1 MNFSLKNACLALSL
15 CASTMAC
22 ADSGQASTGRF
33 SALTS
38 FFSGL
43 KLPSSASCSQGF
55 SSLFTSAR
63 SKYNE
68 PINSESGNKY
78 YTKGNV
84 VVGGSLFLGITS
96 LIGWQV
102 WSYRKKSQDKPK
114 FQRQEPVSL
123 HTWPVVIPRQTDP
136 HMTPPSAHPATT
148 NIPDP
153 VAVLQS
159 PMPSSSRSD
168 LPLSSPVVKPVSKA
182 AVPAAELNQYGLTPG
197 QVKENLAQV
206 WSHQNSIEDAIGKYG
221 NNASQ
226 VLAYAKQVP
235 NAFSPENLAK
245 IKSGEITIQR

>member
-1 MNFSLKNACLALSL
+1 MNFSLKNTCLALSL

-22 ADSGQASTGRF
+22 ADSGQPSTGRF

-55 SSLFTSAR
+55 SSFFTSAR

-68 PINSESGNKY
+68 PINPESSNRY

-84 VVGGSLFLGITS
+84 VVGGSVFLGITS

-102 WSYRKKSQDKPK
+102 WSYRKKLQDKPK
-114 FQRQEPVSL
+114 FKPQNHVSL
-123 HTWPVVIPRQTDP
+123 PTGSIPTQTHP
-136 HMTPPSAHPATT
+136 NMTPPSAHPATT

-182 AVPAAELNQYGLTPG
+182 AVPAAEFNQYGLTPE

-206 WSHQNSIEDAIGKYG
+206 WPRQNSIEDAIGEYG
-221 NNASQ
+221 NNTSQ